1 MDLTEKTVKKNYLFR
16 GKILSVRC
24 DDAMLPDG
32 RACKREIVEH
42 CGGAA
47 VLCVYKGKVA
57 MVKQYRYAYGEE
69 VLEIPAGKLEQGE
82 DPAAAAKRELKEE
95 TGACAEA
102 LERIAVVYPSPGYT
116 NEKIHVYR
124 AAGVTLDSSRPDDDE
139 FLSVQWIDVE
149 RVKRMLLS
157 GEFTDAK
164 TLIALQYY
172 FLNRIPM

>member
-1 MDLTEKTVKKNYLFR
+1 M
-16 GKILSVRC
+16 
-24 DDAMLPDG
+24 
-32 RACKREIVEH
+32 
-42 CGGAA
+42 
-47 VLCVYKGKVA
+47 
-57 MVKQYRYAYGEE
+57 KQYRYAYGEE

-116 NEKIHVYR
+116 NEKIYVYR

-172 FLNRIPM
+172 FLNHIPM

>member
-102 LERIAVVYPSPGYT
+102 LERIAVVYPSPGCNHNCSPRWNRHKVFLRHYQVSQRFQAH
-116 NEKIHVYR
+116 EK
-124 AAGVTLDSSRPDDDE
+124 
-139 FLSVQWIDVE
+139 
-149 RVKRMLLS
+149 
-157 GEFTDAK
+157 
-164 TLIALQYY
+164 
-172 FLNRIPM
+172 